1 MLTAIIW
8 STIGFLMFIAV
19 LAYFEDNLVRLH
31 RRVR

>member
-8 STIGFLMFIAV
+8 STIGFLMFIV
-19 LAYFEDNLVRLH
+19 ILAYFEDNLVRLH